1 MYHMYLDSF
10 KREGERSVT
19 QVVRPAD
26 QSTSLL
32 HLSSGSHADACTH
45 FFEQLSWH
53 AATIRLPSHLS
64 RGVSILK
71 HLPRHADPVLC
82 LFQPNLASIFHI
94 RKGILQSC

>member
-1 MYHMYLDSF
+1 MYLDSF

-32 HLSSGSHADACTH
+32 HLSSGSQLHMQMHAH
-45 FFEQLSWH
+45 ISLSWY

-64 RGVSILK
+64 RGVRVSLIK
-71 HLPRHADPVLC
+71 HLPRHADLC
-82 LFQPNLASIFHI
+82 CVFFNRIW
-94 RKGILQSC
+94 LQYFLYVKVS